1 MEHKVITEDEFYE
14 RFTPCK
20 NELDG
25 NASFDGCMF
34 ETFGEE
40 LDIVRTT
47 NLHAPRRVWTIVESD
62 GRMYYESGY
71 HIVNRIG
78 YFITEEDYEEGIE
91 YTVELE
97 DLTDGEYQC
106 RACGDHF
113 DEPEDG
119 CCSNCGSDS
128 FVKGCVDEAG
138 EE

>member
-1 MEHKVITEDEFYE
+1 MEHKIISEDEFYTK
-14 RFTPCK
+14 FNLVK
-20 NELDG
+20 NHIDN

-34 ETFGEE
+34 ETFSEE
-40 LDIVRTT
+40 REFVIEINKV
-47 NLHAPRRVWTIVESD
+47 APRRVWTIVESD

-119 CCSNCGSDS
+119 CCPNCGSDS

>member
-20 NELDG
+20 NELDK

-47 NLHAPRRVWTIVESD
+47 NLHAPKRVWTIVEVD

-71 HIVNRIG
+71 HFVNRMG
-78 YFITEEDYEEGIE
+78 YLITEEEIEEDVE

-106 RACGDHF
+106 GSCEQHF

-119 CCSNCGSDS
+119 GCPNCGSDS
-128 FVKGCVDEAG
+128 FIKGCVDEAG